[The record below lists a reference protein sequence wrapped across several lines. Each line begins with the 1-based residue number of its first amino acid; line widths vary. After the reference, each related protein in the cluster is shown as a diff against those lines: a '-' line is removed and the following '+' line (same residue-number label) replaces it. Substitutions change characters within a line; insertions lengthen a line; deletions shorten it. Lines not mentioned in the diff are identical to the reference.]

1 MDIKTTNND
10 FVIVNNNL
18 VLVESR
24 EFVQQNLKQRLQTLL
39 GECELDTSL
48 GVPYIEEILGKRRQ
62 QSIVENI
69 LKDQILSTPGVIK
82 LNSFSLEFE
91 ESTRVLTVNFEVA
104 SESGTIIIN
113 DEVAL

>member
-91 ESTRVLTVNFEVA
+91 ESTRILTVNFEVA

>member
-24 EFVQQNLKQRLQTLL
+24 DFVQQNLKQRLQTLL
-39 GECELDTSL
+39 GECELDTAL

-69 LKDQILSTPGVIK
+69 LKDAILSTPGVIK

-91 ESTRVLTVNFEVA
+91 ESTRILTVNFEVA

>member
-1 MDIKTTNND
+1 MDIKTNNND

-18 VLVESR
+18 VLVEGR

-48 GVPYIEEILGKRRQ
+48 GIPYIEEILGKRRQ

-69 LKDQILSTPGVIK
+69 LKDAILSTPGVIK

-91 ESTRVLTVNFEVA
+91 ESTRILTVNFEVA

>member
-91 ESTRVLTVNFEVA
+91 ESTRILTVNFEVA
-104 SESGTIIIN
+104 SEDGTIIIN

>member
-48 GVPYIEEILGKRRQ
+48 GIPYIEEILGKRRQ

-69 LKDQILSTPGVIK
+69 LKDAILSTPGVIK
-82 LNSFSLEFE
+82 LNSFSLEFA
-91 ESTRVLTVNFEVA
+91 ESTRILTVNFEVA

>member
-69 LKDQILSTPGVIK
+69 LKDAILSTPGVIK

-91 ESTRVLTVNFEVA
+91 ESTRILTVNFEVA

>member
-62 QSIVENI
+62 QTIVENI
-69 LKDQILSTPGVIK
+69 LKDVILSTPGVIK

-91 ESTRVLTVNFEVA
+91 ESTRILTVNFEVA

>member
-1 MDIKTTNND
+1 M
-10 FVIVNNNL
+10 
-18 VLVESR
+18 
-24 EFVQQNLKQRLQTLL
+24 QTLL